1 MMRFLV
7 QGAIGEE
14 AKAAMVRHEQVC
26 HAAAELEGDA
36 EQAGAVAGGD
46 PAELCKVLSKR
57 QWNLLTTDTAWVGR
71 LYEEHV
77 AFGGVIVLILESG
90 AAKGGQGG
98 AVDRLFERYPRLTPR
113 RLYTV
118 TGSRVKIRQLPGAGQ
133 G

>member
-1 MMRFLV
+1 MRFLV

-14 AKAAMVRHEQVC
+14 ARAAMVRHEQVC

-36 EQAGAVAGGD
+36 EEAGAVAAG
-46 PAELCKVLSKR
+46 PEELCKVLAKR

-77 AFGGVIVLILESG
+77 AFGGVIVLILESA
-90 AAKGGQGG
+90 AAKGGQAG

-113 RLYTV
+113 RMYTV

-133 G
+133 A